1 MYRIIIEDIQDAGMK
16 VRAIRE
22 LRNARTELHG
32 DNRFGIVTE
41 EMDRLVRSGEVIIVG
56 DTDDRAQANDI
67 AVALQSVSC
76 IVAVEI
82 RESDEDEV
90 EQWGAVPRTALVLMV
105 ASNGD
110 PSLALGFAKSLA
122 HNTDDHDLYVEVAES
137 LMLCVRCGGYG
148 TLRTIPPSDPPL
160 GCPRCDGSGADPG
173 RRLPR

>member
-22 LRNARTELHG
+22 LRNARMALHG
-32 DNRFGIVTE
+32 DTTFRTVTE
-41 EMDRLVRSGEVIIVG
+41 EVDRLVNGGDVIIVG
-56 DTDDRAQANDI
+56 DTEDRAQANDI

-76 IVAVEI
+76 LVAVQEI

-122 HNTDDHDLYVEVAES
+122 HNTDDHDLYVEVAD
-137 LMLCVRCGGYG
+137 L
-148 TLRTIPPSDPPL
+148 LRQTFPQPPS
-160 GCPRCDGSGADPG
+160 A
-173 RRLPR
+173 